1 MQVIFSF
8 LWKGMPSMRRSLVP
22 QLRSGKFNVLITTYE
37 YIIKDKHILAK
48 VRAFNELTHKQVGS
62 YFGMVLYSGWEKKG
76 KKAEHSICIFLLLL
90 RSAGNTWLWMRAIV
104 WRTTTAS
111 LHRCWTRIT
120 LPHAGFC
127 WQEPLCRTNCLSFGL
142 CSTFYCPQSL
152 KVAALLSNGS
162 MLPSPWLGKGWESAC
177 SEILIFVL

>member
-1 MQVIFSF
+1 MRSRSQLLCCWLHVTFSV

-48 VRAFNELTHKQVGS
+48 VRACNELTHTGRHTNRA
-62 YFGMVLYSGWEKKG
+62 F
-76 KKAEHSICIFLLLL
+76 SISLFIVF
-90 RSAGNTWLWMRAIV
+90 RSAGSTWLWTRATV

-111 LHRCWTRIT
+111 LHRCWTRIM

-142 CSTFYCPQSL
+142 YSTFSYPQSS
-152 KVAALLSNGS
+152 KAAATLSSGS
-162 MLPSPWLGKGWESAC
+162 MLHSPWLGKG
-177 SEILIFVL
+177 